1 VTRRRRGAGAQ
12 AKGRNIG
19 ACFRQGDAIAER
31 MWPGWAP
38 SAEARVGTLREG
50 RELKDVR
57 RLERVALWWLAAIA
71 LAAFTWATIW
81 AMAVPASAHDIPADV
96 KINAFFKPDGNKL
109 EVLVR
114 LPLASLIDTDF
125 PLRGNGSLDIERS
138 EEPVRGGIKVWLTDN
153 IDVYENGVKLEK
165 PRVVAALVSLPSD
178 RSFTSFEEARAHVLG
193 PPLSSDLDLYWSQV
207 LLDVLLEY
215 PIQSDQSEFAVDLR
229 VNRLGGTVNTALR
242 VLPPGGAVRAFDF
255 HGASGLVYLDPRWH
269 QAVGR
274 FVVEGFWHIL
284 DGTDHLLFLACL
296 VIPVRRMRPLIV
308 IVTAFTVAHSI
319 TLFASALGFAPDA
332 LWFPPLIETLI
343 AATIVFMA
351 LENIVGIN
359 PARRWIYAFGFG
371 LIHGFGF
378 SFALREQLQ
387 FAGDHLVTSLLGFN
401 LGVEIGQLSV
411 LLVLVPALNLL
422 FKYVVDE
429 RIGVIILSALV
440 AHTGWH
446 WMTERF
452 DRLRQYQFQWPAIN
466 AVFLL
471 TLTRWLI
478 VAVATAAAVWLV
490 VTLTRQFAA
499 GKSRRSVRL

>member
-1 VTRRRRGAGAQ
+1 
-12 AKGRNIG
+12 
-19 ACFRQGDAIAER
+19 
-31 MWPGWAP
+31 M
-38 SAEARVGTLREG
+38 
-50 RELKDVR
+50 DVR
-57 RLERVALWWLAAIA
+57 RLERIAPLRRLAAAA
-71 LAAFTWATIW
+71 LAVLAW
-81 AMAVPASAHDIPADV
+81 AMASPASAHDIPADV

-109 EVLVR
+109 ELLVR

-125 PLRGNGSLDIERS
+125 PTRGNGSLDIARAD
-138 EEPVRGGIKVWLTDN
+138 EPIRGGVKVWLTDN
-153 IDVYENGVKLEK
+153 IDVYENGLQLEK
-165 PRVVAALVSLPSD
+165 PRVVTALVSLPSD
-178 RSFTSFEEARAHVLG
+178 KSFTSFEEARAHLLG

-207 LLDVLLEY
+207 FLDVLLEY
-215 PIQSDQSEFAVDLR
+215 PIRSDHAEFAVDLR
-229 VNRLGGTVNTALR
+229 VDRLGGAVNTALR
-242 VLPPGGAVRAFDF
+242 VMPPGGAIRAFDF
-255 HGASGLVYLDPRWH
+255 HGASGLIYLDPRWH
-269 QAVGR
+269 QAVLR

-296 VIPVRRMRPLIV
+296 VIPVRRLRPLVI

-319 TLFASALGFAPDA
+319 TLFASAFGFAPDA

-359 PARRWIYAFGFG
+359 PARRWIYAFAFG

-401 LGVEIGQLSV
+401 LGVEIGQISV
-411 LLVLVPALNLL
+411 LVVLVPALNLL

-446 WMTERF
+446 WMIERGELLAKF
-452 DRLRQYQFQWPAIN
+452 PFPRLDAAFFASLMRGLMAALI
-466 AVFLL
+466 L
-471 TLTRWLI
+471 TG
-478 VAVATAAAVWLV
+478 VVWLASGFV
-490 VTLTRQFAA
+490 RRFMQGKDSLADKALAKAPA
-499 GKSRRSVRL
+499 GEGRG